1 MKRLNGK
8 QCLVLGAETVILLA
22 LLFCKWVGVEML
34 FFTRKT
40 TLLRLGSVLGDL
52 HQYIGGVFPT
62 LLAVFVYGGLTIS
75 AVALIRAALGVVS
88 ERGQDEATWK
98 SCGLC
103 VPAIFSCV
111 TVLLVIIV
119 NAVVK
124 ERTDGLVQSLLGL
137 TATPFLV
144 VILSVFAAVVNQKVV
159 TDPASLV
166 NGEEEDPKTSAE
178 ENPMRCVAC
187 GAKHSPTALFCGQC
201 GTKLQQE
208 ATNDSAE
215 TPEKH

>member
-1 MKRLNGK
+1 MNRLNGK
-8 QCLVLGAETVILLA
+8 QCMVLGTETVILLA
-22 LLFCKWVGVEML
+22 LLLGKWVGADML

-52 HQYIGGVFPT
+52 QQYIGGVFPT
-62 LLAVFVYGGLTIS
+62 ILAVFVYGGLAVS
-75 AVALIRAALGVVS
+75 AVALIRAALSVVS

-119 NAVVK
+119 NVVVK
-124 ERTDGLVQSLLGL
+124 ERTDGLIQSPLGL

-144 VILSVFAAVVNQKVV
+144 IILSVFAAVVNQKTVA
-159 TDPASLV
+159 DPAPFV
-166 NGEEEDPKTSAE
+166 DEEEGDPEASVE
-178 ENPMRCVAC
+178 GNSMRCVAC
-187 GAKHSPTALFCGQC
+187 GAPHSPTALFCGQC

-208 ATNDSAE
+208 TTNDSDE
-215 TPEKH
+215 TSEKR